1 MFNLTQPKPET
12 LRQRIDQAMY
22 RLADH
27 VRPMSDGKVVIAVV
41 VGYVLAVMIGW
52 PP

>member
-1 MFNLTQPKPET
+1 MFHLVQLKPET

-22 RLADH
+22 RLAYRI
-27 VRPMSDGKVVIAVV
+27 RPMSDGKVVIAVV